1 MKEEENK
8 IVDIIDIQ
16 ENKKNK
22 DDEFVHYQ
30 KINFFGEDGVGKS
43 SLISYM
49 ENYNITDYY
58 IDTQIP
64 ESNASFNIN
73 SSLVEEDVKRIAI
86 EFNEDRNLYF
96 QIYETS
102 LNKYE
107 NIKNYLDVL
116 LIQTECIIIMWDISS
131 PETFDN
137 IPNFVTA
144 IESGIKEYKYPDAP
158 IFVIQNKMDLI
169 SDEID
174 KNKIDQKINDFK
186 TEHPKV
192 VYEEMSL
199 LGKEQ
204 FYELMLKIYRN
215 MEILEKANNDKNN
228 GETLDI
234 EHVKYIY
241 PLKDSNKMKR
251 KDVLGEANCLLLGNS
266 TVGKTSFIKCLLEN
280 DINNT
285 ISTTGMDNTNIVSEV
300 NNEKISIRLI
310 DTAGQDH
317 FSNSVPKTNYRNAN
331 CILLFYD
338 VKNQKSFD
346 NIKNWIK
353 NIIDIKGK
361 KNKNYGL
368 FLIGNKIDC
377 KEKRIIEKKTAQNLA
392 VELKIKYFECSCL
405 NKINVYEILNE
416 IILVSYISKFKEEN
430 KDRNTITLNKTELKK
445 NRNRCCFS

>member
-1 MKEEENK
+1 MKEAENE
-8 IVDIIDIQ
+8 IIMDIQ

-43 SLISYM
+43 SFISYM
-49 ENYNITDYY
+49 ENYNITDYI
-58 IDTQIP
+58 IDNQNT

-73 SSLVEEDVKRIAI
+73 SSLVEEHIKRITI
-86 EFNEDRNLYF
+86 EINEDRNLYF

-107 NIKNYLDVL
+107 NIKNYLDIL

-144 IESGIKEYKYPDAP
+144 IESGIKGYKYPDVP
-158 IFVIQNKMDLI
+158 IFIIQNKMDLI
-169 SDEID
+169 SDDID
-174 KNKIDQKINDFK
+174 KNIIDQKINTFK

-199 LGKEQ
+199 IGKEQ
-204 FYELMLKIYRN
+204 FYDFMLKIYRG

-241 PLKDSNKMKR
+241 PLKDSNVIKR
-251 KDVLGEANCLLLGNS
+251 EDVLGEANCLLLGNS
-266 TVGKTSFIKCLLEN
+266 TVGKTSFINCLFEK

-285 ISTTGMDNTNIVSEV
+285 ISTAGIDKTNIVSEV
-300 NNEKISIRLI
+300 NNEKILIRLI

-317 FSNSVPKTNYRNAN
+317 FSVSVPKNNYRNAV

-338 VKNQKSFD
+338 VKNQTSFD
-346 NIKNWIK
+346 NIKNWIQS
-353 NIIDIKGK
+353 IIDVKGNN
-361 KNKNYGL
+361 NKNYGL

-377 KEKRIIEKKTAQNLA
+377 NEKREIEKKTAQNLA
-392 VELKIKYFECSCL
+392 EEFKIKYFECSCL

-416 IILVSYISKFKEEN
+416 IILVSYISIFKKEN
-430 KDRNTITLNKTELKK
+430 KDRNTITLNKTKLRK
-445 NRNRCCFS
+445 NRNRCCNH